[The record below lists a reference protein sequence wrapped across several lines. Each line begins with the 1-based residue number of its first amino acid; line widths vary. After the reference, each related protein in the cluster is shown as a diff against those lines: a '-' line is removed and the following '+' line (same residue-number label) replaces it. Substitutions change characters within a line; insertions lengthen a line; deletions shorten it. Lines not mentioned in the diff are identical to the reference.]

1 MELFMLGVIMVGILL
16 FLSVLIIASDENSE
30 FKVWSASCIIF
41 LVICVSAF
49 VVNIAKD
56 FYYEKGQVDAIN
68 GNIRY
73 ELVKQANGE
82 LYWKLKK

>member
-1 MELFMLGVIMVGILL
+1 MELFILGVIMVGILL

-56 FYYEKGQVDAIN
+56 FYYEKGQVDVIN
-68 GNIRY
+68 DNIRY
-73 ELVKQANGE
+73 ELVKRANGE